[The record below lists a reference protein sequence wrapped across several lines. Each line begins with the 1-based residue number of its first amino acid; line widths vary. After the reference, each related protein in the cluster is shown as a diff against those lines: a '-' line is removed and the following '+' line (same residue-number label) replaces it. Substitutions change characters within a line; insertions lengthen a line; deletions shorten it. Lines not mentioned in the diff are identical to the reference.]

1 MTMETYFHNIEEP
14 AQLSRE
20 KVAEDLRALIRDA
33 EELLKAGVTD
43 AGGKTAEIKA
53 RLQNSV
59 DKAKATAKQ
68 LEDRAIAGAKAA
80 DRVIRAHPYESM
92 GLALGFGVLL
102 GLALGR
108 K

>member
-1 MTMETYFHNIEEP
+1 MTMETYFHNLEDP
-14 AQLSRE
+14 TQLSRE

-33 EELLKAGVTD
+33 EELLKAGVSD
-43 AGGKTAEIKA
+43 ASGKTAEIKA
-53 RLQNSV
+53 RLQASV

-80 DRVIRAHPYESM
+80 DRVIRAHPYESIGM
-92 GLALGFGVLL
+92 AFGFGLLL
-102 GLALGR
+102 GLVVGR